1 MSFYRNLANSFDYV
15 NTLNTTA
22 AWVEEFSLPVLSFK
36 STTMPSNELME
47 VETLTICE
55 SKARAS
61 FQLIQNIQKDSEMIL
76 DNIIKPVVP
85 VKKSAF
91 SFGQEYQGKR
101 SSFKQRSTKIF
112 AEPMEVEK
120 NDFDVEKRWTEFQD
134 INSTFFYEHFN
145 TKYFQ
150 EVRSP
155 VSEDKEMENL
165 VKADYKFLIFEFS
178 DGDIIEK
185 SLKTPTSPKRKQQEK
200 LPEESPKRRKTGFN
214 SFIEKE

>member
-47 VETLTICE
+47 VETLTTCE

-61 FQLIQNIQKDSEMIL
+61 FPLIQNIQKDSEMIL

-120 NDFDVEKRWTEFQD
+120 NGLDVEKNWTEFQD
-134 INSTFFYEHFN
+134 MNSTCFYEHFN
-145 TKYFQ
+145 TKYVQ
-150 EVRSP
+150 EVRFP
-155 VSEDKEMENL
+155 VSEVMEMEDL
-165 VKADYKFLIFEFS
+165 VKADFELRMFELLE
-178 DGDIIEK
+178 GDIIETF
-185 SLKTPTSPKRKQQEK
+185 LETPTSPKRKQKEK
-200 LPEESPKRRKTGFN
+200 FPEETPKRRKTGFN